1 MKTLIIFASLFLIC
15 SQITLTQTKE
25 NQSIKNT
32 IIDFLKWHKADGEY
46 VSGEVYF
53 VPRYDP
59 IDSKITYFDKDSLEL
74 YYNNFRVSK
83 FVSEKF
89 IHNLK
94 DYFNYYGK
102 SIGPKRNPGE
112 IVKIDGLDRDIVL
125 NTFEPEAILDHL
137 DKAKLDKIRII
148 YNKALVRL
156 VIRKE
161 VKMLFVLTR
170 WKENWQIDYIGYDN
184 TYKYSFG
191 RQ

>member
-1 MKTLIIFASLFLIC
+1 MKKLIFLLLILFSFQAF
-15 SQITLTQTKE
+15 SQSK
-25 NQSIKNT
+25 SIEKAKIENT

-46 VSGEVYF
+46 VLGEVYF
-53 VPRYDP
+53 VPRYDSL
-59 IDSKITYFDKDSLEL
+59 DSKNNYFDKDSLEL
-74 YYNNFRVSK
+74 YYNNFRASK

-89 IHNLK
+89 IDDLK
-94 DYFNYYGK
+94 DYFDYYGK
-102 SIGPKRNPGE
+102 SIGPKPDSGE

-125 NTFEPEAILDHL
+125 GTFEPEEILDHL
-137 DKAKLDKIRII
+137 DKAKFDKFRVI
-148 YNKALVRL
+148 YNKALLRL

-161 VKMLFVLTR
+161 VKMLFILTR